1 MDMSVKLSSVLPAP
15 AAQEAKIQ
23 EAKSAHSSS
32 KLTVGLPDAPTKEI
46 QRPELEK
53 AVSDIQEYV
62 KASQRQLAFSVD
74 DSTGTLV
81 VKVIATGSG
90 EVIRQLPSEA
100 ALSLARSLAEGNGF
114 LLDDNV

>member
-1 MDMSVKLSSVLPAP
+1 MDMSVKLNSVLSAP
-15 AAQEAKIQ
+15 ATQEAR
-23 EAKSAHSSS
+23 SAQPSSRS
-32 KLTVGLPDAPTKEI
+32 NAELPDVPTKEV

-62 KASQRQLAFSVD
+62 KASQRQLDFSVD

-100 ALSLARSLAEGNGF
+100 ALSLARSLAEGDGF

>member
-15 AAQEAKIQ
+15 GAQ
-23 EAKSAHSSS
+23 EAKSAQPSN
-32 KLTVGLPDAPTKEI
+32 KLNAVLPDVPAKEI
-46 QRPELEK
+46 QRPELQK
-53 AVSDIQEYV
+53 AVSEIQEYV
-62 KASQRQLAFSVD
+62 KASQRQLDFSVD
-74 DSTGTLV
+74 DSTDTLV

>member
-1 MDMSVKLSSVLPAP
+1 MDMSVKLSSVLSAP
-15 AAQEAKIQ
+15 TAQEAS
-23 EAKSAHSSS
+23 SAQPLS
-32 KLTVGLPDAPTKEI
+32 KLNAELPGMPTREV

-62 KASQRQLAFSVD
+62 KASQRQLDFSVD